1 MTGHSTL
8 GTHWRI
14 MLWLAAAYN
23 FAIGAAGLFASGAAI
38 EGRTVAL
45 LVFSFG
51 VLYALIAIQPERLA
65 PALWAGVFGK
75 IGIVGM
81 LAPSALSGEGADG
94 LTAIL
99 LGDVMFTAGFL
110 AFLLGPARR
119 FEIGGTT

>member
-1 MTGHSTL
+1 
-8 GTHWRI
+8 

-23 FAIGAAGLFASGAAI
+23 FAIGAAGLFAADAAVQD
-38 EGRTVAL
+38 RAVSL

-51 VLYALIAIQPERLA
+51 VLYAMVAIQPLRLA

-81 LAPSALSGEGADG
+81 LMPGALAGEGPEG
-94 LTAIL
+94 LLLIL
-99 LGDVMFTAGFL
+99 VGDVMFTAGFL

-119 FEIGGTT
+119 YDGIGEDG